1 MSQIKRILVIADA
14 GMRETVGLHRAAQLA
29 KRADARLFLLMC
41 AFDAMIDM
49 SHELAG
55 REVQRLAKTQYLEQR
70 QRWLDERAA
79 ALAGQGL
86 RVDCEVLWT
95 AEPHEALLARA
106 LELEPDLVI
115 ADLMP
120 ARKGAARMPM
130 TTLDWRLARTCP
142 APLMFVRQDSAPLPR
157 HVAIAID
164 ASLDRQGAPHPL
176 NERIAE
182 TAMKLAMFADAD
194 LHLVHTFPYR
204 RPSFVVGVSA
214 DLRKLYQDVRS
225 SSHDNFT
232 RFADAHSIPA
242 DRRHW
247 IDGGGEAATALV
259 QFAQVEHIDLMVL
272 GSSYHS
278 MLSRLLLGSASEG
291 VLSRASFDVL
301 LVKPDSFADELK
313 RHYNRPELQGRYAAA
328 PAATEA

>member
-1 MSQIKRILVIADA
+1 MPQIKRILVIADA
-14 GMRETVGLHRAAQLA
+14 GMRETVGLRRAAQLA
-29 KRADARLFLLMC
+29 KRADAQLLLMMC
-41 AFDAMIDM
+41 TFDAMIDM

-79 ALAGQGL
+79 ELADQGL
-86 RVDCEVLWT
+86 RVDCELLWT
-95 AEPHEALLARA
+95 AEPHEAVMVRA
-106 LELEPDLVI
+106 LEFKPDLVI

-130 TTLDWRLARTCP
+130 STLEWRLARTCP

-157 HVAIAID
+157 RVAVAID
-164 ASLDRQGAPHPL
+164 SSLDRQDAPHPL
-176 NERIAE
+176 NERIAT
-182 TAMKLAMFADAD
+182 TALKLAMFADAD
-194 LHLVHTFPYR
+194 LHLVHAFPYP
-204 RPSFVVGVSA
+204 RPSFAIGVA
-214 DLRKLYQDVRS
+214 AELRKLYQEVRNS
-225 SSHDNFT
+225 SRDNFA

-247 IDGGGEAATALV
+247 IDGGGDAASALV
-259 QFAQVEHIDLMVL
+259 QFAQAENIDLMVL

-291 VLSRASFDVL
+291 VLARASCDVL
-301 LVKPDSFADELK
+301 LVKPDSFAHELE
-313 RHYNRPELQGRYAAA
+313 RHYDLPELRARYAAA
-328 PAATEA
+328 PAEDA